1 VAQGL
6 EELRRGGQIENFDL
20 MFMDVSW
27 KWVLGYDGVEGWG
40 VELEIKLE
48 VMITRLELKV
58 PTAIWNNELNK
69 EGDVS
74 ELNWIDWFMYI
85 IKYRSSVNSFAHL

>member
-1 VAQGL
+1 
-6 EELRRGGQIENFDL
+6 
-20 MFMDVSW
+20 
-27 KWVLGYDGVEGWG
+27 VEGWG

-74 ELNWIDWFMYI
+74 ELN
-85 IKYRSSVNSFAHL
+85 